1 MLAAITRD
9 PYAGKKL
16 HGKNKNFYSIRIW
29 PYRMI
34 YRIAK
39 DRSLIIV
46 TRIGHRQGVY

>member
-1 MLAAITRD
+1 MLAVLARD

-16 HGKNKNFYSIRIW
+16 HGKHKDYYSIRIW

-39 DRSLIIV
+39 EESVIIFA
-46 TRIGHRQGVY
+46 RIGHHKDVY